1 MKIVLLATAAAAA
14 FLSPAHAEKKAKAPE
29 QACQAQALASIAREW
44 PNVLSGTFEIILK
57 GNRCLV
63 FLQAPAVFEGKRTA
77 WLIDGKT
84 GALLSEFYGPK
95 DSDRASAA
103 TAAAS
108 SRQSSAR
115 GTSTWTK
122 RTRCKS
128 RATFHGG
135 SSNL

>member
-95 DSDRASAA
+95 DSDRGLCSY
-103 TAAAS
+103 
-108 SRQSSAR
+108 R
-115 GTSTWTK
+115 GGKFPTVECTWNEYLDK
-122 RTRCKS
+122 
-128 RATFHGG
+128 ADQM
-135 SSNL
+135 